1 MNLVSHEPKPPS
13 NEAVKKRNV
22 GIRMMDEEVDDGSGG
37 FQKMEKGIRIYWA
50 GDG

>member
-1 MNLVSHEPKPPS
+1 MNLVPHEPKLPS

-22 GIRMMDEEVDDGSGG
+22 GIRIMDEEVDDRSGG
-37 FQKMEKGIRIYWA
+37 FQEMEQDIRIYWA